1 MNAIGLNK
9 HLSDKKAICPDIIIN
24 DFERNKDDLGIIQ
37 WHRKIA
43 KQYQPI

>member
-9 HLSDKKAICPDIIIN
+9 HLSDKKAFCPDIIIN

-37 WHRKIA
+37 WYRKIA